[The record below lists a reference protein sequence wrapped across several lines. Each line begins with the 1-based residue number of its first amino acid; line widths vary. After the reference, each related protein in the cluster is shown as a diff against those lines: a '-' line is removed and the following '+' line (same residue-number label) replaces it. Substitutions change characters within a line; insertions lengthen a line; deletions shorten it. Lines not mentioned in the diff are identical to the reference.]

1 MGCCQMKMR
10 RFVILL
16 SAIFAVIALQ
26 AQTHADI
33 YAEMEENVT
42 FYHDSAITRLLQD
55 LSTGAERELVQIQG
69 YRVQVFSSNRQ
80 RSAKDEAFALEKRLQ
95 DAQLQTSVY
104 VLYTPPFWKVRLGDF
119 RTQEEA
125 VMLKEEILR
134 RLPELQGD
142 TYVVRDKITV
152 TK

>member
-1 MGCCQMKMR
+1 MSI
-10 RFVILL
+10 V
-16 SAIFAVIALQ
+16 FAAVAMQ
-26 AQTHADI
+26 AQTRPDI

-42 FYHDSAITRLLQD
+42 VHQDSAITRLID
-55 LSTGAERELVQIQG
+55 DMITGSEREVVQIQG
-69 YRVQVFSSNRQ
+69 YRVQVYSSNRQ
-80 RSAKDEAFALEKRLQ
+80 RTAKDEAFALEKRLQ

-119 RTQEEA
+119 RTQTEA
-125 VMLKEEILR
+125 QMMKEEVLR

-142 TYVVRDKITV
+142 TYVVRDQINV

>member
-26 AQTHADI
+26 AQTRADI

-42 FYHDSAITRLLQD
+42 FYQDSAITRLLQD